1 MSGSYQKMQYAIFSK
16 PSLSEHICLRLV
28 LFLKNNFKVLCTAT
42 YLCCTSDVCLQAAGM
57 PALIFKGYLNSL
69 FVNKLCWL
77 HNTLACEHFRKREG
91 HNSASV
97 ELGIRSNDFNRVT
110 QGIGPL
116 FQWELWFK
124 VVFPVSFLH
133 TGLPWK
139 VTVPWRSLCGLPFQ
153 TVNNKSIGTAFQ
165 EVYAYTNV
173 LKEWKKA
180 HSTAQLTVMLKLL
193 CYWWN

>member
-1 MSGSYQKMQYAIFSK
+1 MTRGHSILAHCFKLNLNASKSTHTQWEKIHHVLLQLWRQKLGCVDTETMSGSYQKMQYAIFSK

-133 TGLPWK
+133 TGLP
-139 VTVPWRSLCGLPFQ
+139 
-153 TVNNKSIGTAFQ
+153 
-165 EVYAYTNV
+165 
-173 LKEWKKA
+173 
-180 HSTAQLTVMLKLL
+180 
-193 CYWWN
+193 